1 MNDRG
6 TMMPSSKPPGFSKT
20 LYVGWGDLDANGHMR
35 NTAYLDKA
43 ADVRMYYFAEHG
55 FPSREFARLAIGP
68 VVRKDEIEYFRE
80 LRLLDPV
87 TVTLQIE
94 ALSGDRARFV
104 LRNEFWR
111 DDRLVAR
118 VKTSGGW
125 LDLRARK
132 LVEPPDALRAVLE
145 TAPRTDD
152 FRELAGLTSTT

>member
-1 MNDRG
+1 M
-6 TMMPSSKPPGFSKT
+6 TPAGFAKT

-43 ADVRMYYFAEHG
+43 ADVRMYYFAEYG

-87 TVTLQIE
+87 TVTLQVE
-94 ALSGDRARFV
+94 ALSADGARFV

-118 VKTSGGW
+118 VTTTGGW

-132 LVEPPDALRAVLE
+132 LVEPPEALRALLE
-145 TAPRTDD
+145 TAPRTGD
-152 FRELAGLTSTT
+152 FQGIAGLAATT

>member
-1 MNDRG
+1 M
-6 TMMPSSKPPGFSKT
+6 TPSGFAKA

-68 VVRKDEIEYFRE
+68 VVRTDEIEYFRE

-87 TVTLQIE
+87 TVTLQVE
-94 ALSGDRARFV
+94 ALSADGARFV

-118 VKTSGGW
+118 VRTTGGW
-125 LDLRARK
+125 LDLKARK
-132 LVEPPDALRAVLE
+132 LITPPEGLRVLLE
-145 TAPRTDD
+145 AAPHTED
-152 FRELAGLTSTT
+152 FREIAGLSSTTKA

>member
-1 MNDRG
+1 V
-6 TMMPSSKPPGFSKT
+6 TPAGFTKK

-87 TVTLQIE
+87 TVTLQAE
-94 ALSGDRARFV
+94 ALSADGTRFV

-111 DDRLVAR
+111 DERLVAR
-118 VKTSGGW
+118 VKTAGGW
-125 LDLRARK
+125 LDLKARK
-132 LVEPPDALRAVLE
+132 LIAPPEGLRVLLE
-145 TAPRTDD
+145 SAPRTND
-152 FRELAGLTSTT
+152 FRELPGLASATGD

>member
-1 MNDRG
+1 MG
-6 TMMPSSKPPGFSKT
+6 PAGFAKT

-87 TVTLQIE
+87 TVTLQVE
-94 ALSGDRARFV
+94 ALSADGARFV

-118 VKTSGGW
+118 VTTTGGW

-132 LVEPPDALRAVLE
+132 LIAPPEGLRALLE
-145 TAPRTDD
+145 NAPRTEG
-152 FRELAGLTSTT
+152 FRELPGLASTTKA

>member
-1 MNDRG
+1 M
-6 TMMPSSKPPGFSKT
+6 TAKPPGFSKT

-55 FPSREFARLAIGP
+55 FPSREFARIAIGP

-80 LRLLDPV
+80 LRLLDAV
-87 TVTLQIE
+87 TVTLQVD
-94 ALSGDRARFV
+94 ALSPDGARFV

-111 DDRLVAR
+111 EERLVAR
-118 VKTSGGW
+118 VRTAGGW

-132 LVEPPDALRAVLE
+132 LVAPPPGLHRLLE
-145 TAPRTDD
+145 AGPRTDA
-152 FRELAGLTSTT
+152 FRELGSLASPE

>member
-1 MNDRG
+1 MSR
-6 TMMPSSKPPGFSKT
+6 KPAGFSKT

-55 FPSREFARLAIGP
+55 FPSREFARIGIGP
-68 VVRKDEIEYFRE
+68 VIRKDEVEYFRE

-87 TVTLQIE
+87 TVTLQVE
-94 ALSGDRARFV
+94 AVSPDGARFV

-111 DDRLVAR
+111 DEELAAR
-118 VKTSGGW
+118 VTTTGGW
-125 LDLRARK
+125 LDLKARK
-132 LVEPPDALRAVLE
+132 LIAPPAKLRALLE

-152 FRELAGLTSTT
+152 FRELAVLAATTKD

>member
-1 MNDRG
+1 V
-6 TMMPSSKPPGFSKT
+6 TPPGFAKA

-68 VVRKDEIEYFRE
+68 VVRQDEVEYFRE

-87 TVTLQIE
+87 TVTLQVE
-94 ALSGDRARFV
+94 ALSADGARFV

-111 DDRLVAR
+111 DERLIAR
-118 VKTSGGW
+118 VRTTGGW

-132 LVEPPDALRAVLE
+132 LIEPPQALRALME
-145 TAPRTDD
+145 TAPRTAD
-152 FRELAGLTSTT
+152 FQSIAGPTG

>member
-1 MNDRG
+1 VK
-6 TMMPSSKPPGFSKT
+6 PSGFSKG

-68 VVRKDEIEYFRE
+68 VVRRDEIEYYRE

-87 TVTLQIE
+87 TVTLQVE
-94 ALSGDRARFV
+94 ALSAEGARFV

-118 VKTSGGW
+118 VTTTGGW
-125 LDLRARK
+125 LDLAART
-132 LVEPPDALRAVLE
+132 LVRPPETLRALLE
-145 TAPRTDD
+145 TAPRIDD
-152 FRELAGLTSTT
+152 FRELPSTTTD

>member
-1 MNDRG
+1 
-6 TMMPSSKPPGFSKT
+6 MPAKPSGFSKT

-55 FPSREFARLAIGP
+55 FPSREFARIAIGP
-68 VVRKDEIEYFRE
+68 VIRKDELEYFRE

-87 TVTLQIE
+87 TVTLQVE
-94 ALSGDRARFV
+94 ALSADGARFV

-111 DDRLVAR
+111 DTQLAAR
-118 VKTSGGW
+118 VRSSGGW

-132 LVEPPDALRAVLE
+132 LIAPPEQLRLLLDR
-145 TAPRTDD
+145 APRTDD
-152 FRELAGLTSTT
+152 FRELPALTAAAER

>member
-1 MNDRG
+1 V
-6 TMMPSSKPPGFSKT
+6 TAAGFSKT

-80 LRLLDPV
+80 LRLLDSV
-87 TVTLQIE
+87 IVSLAAE
-94 ALSGDRARFV
+94 ALSADGARFV
-104 LRNEFWR
+104 LRNEFAR
-111 DDRLVAR
+111 DGEIIAR
-118 VKTSGGW
+118 VTTTGGW

-132 LVEPPDALRAVLE
+132 LITPPDELRAVME
-145 TAPRTDD
+145 RAPRVDD
-152 FRELAGLTSTT
+152 FRELPGLVSATTA